1 MGRLAYILVGA
12 VFIIAL
18 GMVGRADFNDELRA
32 AVLYCDNVAAGV
44 WPDYDGTAEHCPE
57 TYATAAEHLPDYT
70 PPRF

>member
-1 MGRLAYILVGA
+1 
-12 VFIIAL
+12 
-18 GMVGRADFNDELRA
+18 
-32 AVLYCDNVAAGV
+32 LYCDNVAAGV